1 MQSTKINE
9 GSRKILERR
18 GNASTASG
26 PGGNESVS
34 IEGGGKEQRDA
45 TCRQSLCTIDKKP
58 LQEAK
63 AEESDR
69 AARPTPSKSRQSLL
83 ISAKGAEDSPSTKR
97 SVVSGREAGHQQA
110 KQKDLVARLKAA
122 EQEVVALRDVCLQ
135 ALAPTDGQ
143 RQAVDLESFSKC
155 QRDGMPKDELL
166 QLAGRIFCRYRSIVH
181 RWDGMELMIYSF
193 AAKHAEDLVKA
204 LCTKMEITEAKSFL
218 LEKIQAM

>member
-26 PGGNESVS
+26 PGGNESV
-34 IEGGGKEQRDA
+34 IESGGKEQRDIS
-45 TCRQSLCTIDKKP
+45 CRQSLSTFDKKP
-58 LQEAK
+58 QQEAK

-135 ALAPTDGQ
+135 ALVPSDSQ

-155 QRDGMPKDELL
+155 QRDDMPKDELL
-166 QLAGRIFCRYRSIVH
+166 QLAGRMFCHY
-181 RWDGMELMIYSF
+181 
-193 AAKHAEDLVKA
+193 
-204 LCTKMEITEAKSFL
+204 
-218 LEKIQAM
+218 